1 MAAARAGVRSNADVD
16 VVSEQVAEDFAN
28 GAQSLELVEVQPDD
42 RTGLL
47 VGIEVEPAVGRTDVD
62 GRRPEE
68 DFSTADLVEQ
78 SLPDPAVED
87 MQLTH
92 APGAGAEGHRDVGL
106 GPGIQPRAPFRVHS
120 HGLPGAIRPAVA
132 VCARSPPERR

>member
-62 GRRPEE
+62 DRRPEE

-78 SLPDPAVED
+78 SLLSSPC
-87 MQLTH
+87 
-92 APGAGAEGHRDVGL
+92 R
-106 GPGIQPRAPFRVHS
+106 
-120 HGLPGAIRPAVA
+120 IRPWRT
-132 VCARSPPERR
+132 CS